1 MTAPTEA
8 FLKLNDISF
17 AVGCVVGELISWP
30 LEAAT
35 PGLGSV
41 LGLSE
46 VDGATCAADQVG
58 ETAPTAIDARR
69 NAIVRNCRFM
79 LSLSFP
85 YVRCQRPDSA
95 ARRRR
100 R

>member
-1 MTAPTEA
+1 
-8 FLKLNDISF
+8 LKLNEISF
-17 AVGCVVGELISWP
+17 AVGCVEGELTSCP

-35 PGLGSV
+35 PALGSV
-41 LGLSE
+41 LGMSD
-46 VDGATCAADQVG
+46 VDGTTCARDQLG

-69 NAIVRNCRFM
+69 NATERNCRFM

-85 YVRCQRPDSA
+85 FARFQRPTSA